1 MNVVT
6 KAAEAESGTGL
17 NYLSGFGNEFATE
30 AIAGA
35 LPVGQNSPQR
45 PPFGLYAEQFS
56 ATAFTVPRKEARRTW
71 FYRIWPSAVHG
82 PYRRIPQ
89 GVFAGPLAEPNP
101 NRLRWNP
108 LPIPDAPTDFLAG
121 LHSMCMNAPAT
132 APQGISVHVYVANRS
147 MERVFFDADGE
158 LLLVPQLGRLR
169 LFTECGRLDV
179 DPGEIAVIPRGMR
192 FRVALRDSSA
202 RGYVCE
208 NHGAALRLPDLGPIG
223 ANGLAN
229 PRDFLVPIA
238 WYEDRDEPTVVVQ
251 KYLGT
256 LWETTLDHSP
266 FDVVAWHGNATPYKY
281 DLSRFNTINTVSFD
295 HPDPSIFCVLTSP
308 TPVAG
313 VANLDFVI
321 FPPRWMVAENTFR
334 PPWFHRNVMSECMGL
349 VYGAY
354 DAKAE
359 GFVPGGMSLHPCMSA
374 HGPDAATTQRAMEI
388 ELKPVKIENTLAFMF
403 EASMVLRPTEFAMHT
418 EALQRDYDSCWNG
431 LEKFFKGGRA

>member
-6 KAAEAESGTGL
+6 KATEAESAAGL

-71 FYRIWPSAVHG
+71 FYRIRPSALHG
-82 PYRRIPQ
+82 PYRRIAQ

-108 LPIPDAPTDFLAG
+108 LPIPDAPTDFLDG

-132 APQGISVHVYVANRS
+132 SPQGISVHVYVANRS

-192 FRVALRDSSA
+192 FRVALRDSAA

-229 PRDFLVPIA
+229 PRDFLAPVA
-238 WYEDRDEPTVVVQ
+238 WYEDRDEPTVLVQ
-251 KYLGT
+251 KYQGT

-266 FDVVAWHGNATPYKY
+266 FDVVAWHGNAAPYKY

-374 HGPDAATTQRAMEI
+374 HGPDAATTERAMEA
-388 ELKPVKIENTLAFMF
+388 ELKPMKIENTLAFMF
-403 EASMVLRPTEFAMHT
+403 EASMVLRPTEFALQT
-418 EALQRDYDSCWNG
+418 DALQHDYDSCWNG
-431 LEKFFKGGRA
+431 LRKFFKGSPA